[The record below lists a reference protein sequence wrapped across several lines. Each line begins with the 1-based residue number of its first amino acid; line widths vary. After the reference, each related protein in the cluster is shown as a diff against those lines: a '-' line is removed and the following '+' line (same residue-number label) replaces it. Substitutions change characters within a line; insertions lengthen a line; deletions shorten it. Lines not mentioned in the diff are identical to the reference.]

1 MPDDWRAAAADY
13 SQMGFSL
20 ARFFQRDEEIL
31 RDRPVRKAS
40 FLPIDSEVALDN
52 AFALGSTETVLL
64 FLHDPFCPIS
74 SSAYEQM
81 ERVEA
86 TVHVIDVSS
95 HSGLGRGIQARTG
108 IRHESPQAIVLR
120 HGEPAWHASHGRI
133 RTESVTQAL
142 AEDE

>member
-1 MPDDWRAAAADY
+1 MLTQRHQPIMKY
-13 SQMGFSL
+13 MGFSL
-20 ARFFQRDEEIL
+20 ARFFQRDDEIL

-40 FLPIDSEVALDN
+40 FLPVDSEVALDN
-52 AFALGSTETVLL
+52 AFALGNTETVLL

-86 TVHVIDVSS
+86 TIHLIDVSS

-108 IRHESPQAIVLR
+108 IRQRAVSCRQCPCRAGCGR
-120 HGEPAWHASHGRI
+120 AGAWNSSRRCGWAS
-133 RTESVTQAL
+133 A
-142 AEDE
+142 